1 MTGRWGGRKS
11 PHVAKDGVAKDFQ
24 LGALSSSE
32 LSQFKKLSK
41 DKQNEI
47 IRLLEKIK
55 YWERLNPDKAGEFR
69 HKLKQLETSLGL

>member
-1 MTGRWGGRKS
+1 MIF
-11 PHVAKDGVAKDFQ
+11 FQ

-32 LSQFKKLSK
+32 LSQFKKLPK